1 MIGSVTP
8 EIVTEPLSVD
18 TSTES
23 LSETS
28 RSRWMVG
35 VMSMLTPIS
44 MYVNCGLNA
53 NAAVIPWPRL
63 PSSCPWPPV
72 SWSRSFIVAVL
83 PVGGADAGVL
93 QHLGVRCRSAARSA
107 CLPNGHRELVAF
119 MLASVFNVNAEL
131 LVLPVVAVAVAVV
144 LLLACGVMPN
154 D

>member
-44 MYVNCGLNA
+44 MYVNW
-53 NAAVIPWPRL
+53 V
-63 PSSCPWPPV
+63 
-72 SWSRSFIVAVL
+72 
-83 PVGGADAGVL
+83 
-93 QHLGVRCRSAARSA
+93 
-107 CLPNGHRELVAF
+107 
-119 MLASVFNVNAEL
+119 
-131 LVLPVVAVAVAVV
+131 
-144 LLLACGVMPN
+144 
-154 D
+154 